1 VTQEK
6 LPTYDGSH
14 RTIIHPVG
22 LVDDVA
28 RLDPGERH
36 ALLECLV
43 HIAEDDHKR
52 FLHQL
57 MDRL

>member
-28 RLDPGERH
+28 RLDPGE
-36 ALLECLV
+36 
-43 HIAEDDHKR
+43 
-52 FLHQL
+52 
-57 MDRL
+57 